1 MYGKDK
7 KDSDMM
13 RTLKEADNPMRL
25 IRDEGRKKKVE
36 PKRTMRRGRK
46 WTRRN
51 ALIPC
56 GMLTVVSSQQC
67 LRLPVSRPRMSWS
80 LGEQIKQK
88 VADEEWGRGFYSD
101 EDEGE

>member
-36 PKRTMRRGRK
+36 PKRMTRRGRK
-46 WTRRN
+46 
-51 ALIPC
+51 
-56 GMLTVVSSQQC
+56 
-67 LRLPVSRPRMSWS
+67 
-80 LGEQIKQK
+80 
-88 VADEEWGRGFYSD
+88 
-101 EDEGE
+101 